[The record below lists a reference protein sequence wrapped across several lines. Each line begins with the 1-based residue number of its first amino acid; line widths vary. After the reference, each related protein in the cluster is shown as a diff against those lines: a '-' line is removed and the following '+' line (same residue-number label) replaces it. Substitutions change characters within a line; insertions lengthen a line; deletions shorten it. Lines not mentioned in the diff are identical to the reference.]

1 LASGIEPF
9 PPEGAIGLGNR
20 TLWHARNLVRM
31 EGFEPTA
38 SCTPSMR
45 SARLS
50 YTLMNFGPASPSRT
64 GFSPSS
70 GERHAPH
77 RLKRAELG
85 WGGRNR
91 TPGAVRR
98 LINSQVA
105 LPTSPTPQ
113 QSVRAGLPGQSPRPP
128 IGVVNGV
135 TTHHKPGTPGGS
147 RTLGVR
153 FRGPA
158 PYPSGPRGPKMEAPE
173 GFEPSTFGFVDR
185 CSSPG

>member
-1 LASGIEPF
+1 MHPK
-9 PPEGAIGLGNR
+9 
-20 TLWHARNLVRM
+20 HALCQA
-31 EGFEPTA
+31 ELHPDE
-38 SCTPSMR
+38 
-45 SARLS
+45 L
-50 YTLMNFGPASPSRT
+50 GPASPSRT

-128 IGVVNGV
+128 IGVVNSV
-135 TTHHKPGTPGGS
+135 TTHHKPGTPGGT

-153 FRGPA
+153 FRGPV
-158 PYPSGPRGPKMEAPE
+158 PYPSGPRGPDNLVQAWYKGSCRCPRDA
-173 GFEPSTFGFVDR
+173 SR
-185 CSSPG
+185 CSPCGHPTCARWKPRRDLNPRPSVS